1 MARVNKRVD
10 KKVKA
15 PQQYE
20 STDYNKFK
28 FVEANRDL
36 NEHHVKEI
44 MKEIENNDLRD
55 ESPVK
60 VSRNFEL
67 MEGQHTFVSCERL
80 NLPVKYIFSRMT
92 IDDIGRYNGS
102 QKPWTSIQVLNHYC
116 VREFENYLI
125 LNEFYKK
132 YKYPISTLLVLLS
145 GEHTKQ
151 LYKDFKFGKFEVR
164 QSVAQIQSI
173 LDKIAEFKHF
183 NDKVF
188 RHKTFVLTYID
199 CLTHPDFDHDKLV
212 HKVSIIT
219 EKFVKCDTQVDY
231 LRMIEDVYNYRNQE
245 PIRLY

>member
-1 MARVNKRVD
+1 MARPKKIVD
-10 KKVKA
+10 KKVKG

-20 STDYNKFK
+20 SIDYGKFR

-44 MKEIENNDLRD
+44 MKEIQNNDLRD

-60 VSRNFEL
+60 VNEKFEL
-67 MEGQHTFVSCERL
+67 MEGQHTFVGCERL
-80 NLPVKYIFSRMT
+80 ELPIKYIFSRMT

-102 QKPWTSIQVLNHYC
+102 QKPWTSVQVLNHYC
-116 VREFENYLI
+116 VRKFENYLI

-164 QSVAQIQSI
+164 QSVAQVQSI
-173 LDKIAEFKHF
+173 LDKICEFKHF

-212 HKVSIIT
+212 HKVSIVT

>member
-1 MARVNKRVD
+1 MARPKKRVD
-10 KKVKA
+10 KKVKS

-20 STDYNKFK
+20 SIDYNKFK

-60 VSRNFEL
+60 VSREFEL
-67 MEGQHTFVSCERL
+67 MEGQHTFVGCERL
-80 NLPVKYIFSRMT
+80 GLPVKYIFSRMT
-92 IDDIGRYNGS
+92 IDDIGRYNVS
-102 QKPWTSIQVLNHYC
+102 QKPWTSVQVLNHYC
-116 VREFENYLI
+116 VREFEDYLI

-151 LYKDFKFGKFEVR
+151 LYKDFKFGKFAVK
-164 QSVAQIQSI
+164 QSVAQVQHI
-173 LDKIAEFKHF
+173 LDRISEFKHF

-212 HKVSIIT
+212 HKVSIVT

>member
-1 MARVNKRVD
+1 MARPKKRVD
-10 KKVKA
+10 KKVRS

-60 VSRNFEL
+60 VSDKFEL
-67 MEGQHTFVSCERL
+67 MEGQHTFVGCERL
-80 NLPVKYIFSRMT
+80 GLPVKYIFSRMT

-102 QKPWTSIQVLNHYC
+102 QKPWTSVQVLNHYC
-116 VREFENYLI
+116 VREFEDYLI

-151 LYKDFKFGKFEVR
+151 LYKDFKFGKFTVK
-164 QSVAQIQSI
+164 QSVAQVQSI
-173 LDKIAEFKHF
+173 LDKISEFKHF

-219 EKFVKCDTQVDY
+219 ERFVKCDTQVDY

>member
-1 MARVNKRVD
+1 MTKKNNKVD
-10 KKVKA
+10 KKVKS

-20 STDYNKFK
+20 STDYGKFK

-44 MKEIENNDLRD
+44 MKEIENKDLRD
-55 ESPVK
+55 EAPVK
-60 VSRNFEL
+60 VSEKYEL

-92 IDDIGRYNGS
+92 VDDIGRYNGS
-102 QKPWTSIQVLNHYC
+102 QKPWNSTQVLSHYC
-116 VREFENYLI
+116 VRNFENYLI
-125 LNEFYKK
+125 LNDFYKK

-151 LYKDFKFGKFEVR
+151 LFKDFKFGKFVVR
-164 QSVAQIQSI
+164 QSVGQVQNI
-173 LDKIAEFKHF
+173 LDKISEFKHF

-212 HKVSIIT
+212 HKVSVIP
-219 EKFVKCDTQVDY
+219 EKFIKCDTQVDY
-231 LRMIEDVYNYRNQE
+231 LRMIEDVYNYRNQD